1 MSDGN
6 HRPAIMQHLSWRIA
20 GALLLG
26 VLVVLYQPEQGDVN
40 NRLIIPAAMTLAA
53 FLLVQNALAV
63 ALGAGLLAGIHSAPG
78 SGDWVSAAAYPIL
91 AALCAGVVLAVLVQ
105 RFRRHIAA
113 THAERW
119 RHRRGDDSEGDGA

>member
-1 MSDGN
+1 MTGSGN
-6 HRPAIMQHLSWRIA
+6 RPAIMQHLPWRVA

-26 VLVVLYQPEQGDVN
+26 VLVVLYQPEQGDVIN
-40 NRLIIPAAMTLAA
+40 GLIIPVAMTLAT

-78 SGDWVSAAAYPIL
+78 SGDWVSALAYPIL
-91 AALCAGVVLAVLVQ
+91 AVLCAAVVLAVLVQ

-119 RHRRGDDSEGDGA
+119 RRRGEDNGENDP

>member
-1 MSDGN
+1 MSDGS

-26 VLVVLYQPEQGDVN
+26 VLVVVYQPEQGDVN

>member
-1 MSDGN
+1 MSGGE
-6 HRPAIMQHLSWRIA
+6 HRPAIMQHLPWRIA

-26 VLVVLYQPEQGDVN
+26 ILVVLYEPEQGNVID
-40 NRLIIPAAMTLAA
+40 RLIIPAAMTLAA
-53 FLLVQNALAV
+53 FLLVHNALAV
-63 ALGAGLLAGIHSAPG
+63 ALGAGLLAGIHSEPG
-78 SGDWVSAAAYPIL
+78 SGDWVSALAYPLL

-119 RHRRGDDSEGDGA
+119 RRRRGDDNGDDGS

>member
-1 MSDGN
+1 MSGSD
-6 HRPAIMQHLSWRIA
+6 HRPAIMQHLPWRIA

-26 VLVVLYQPEQGDVN
+26 VLVVLYQPEQGGVSD
-40 NRLIIPAAMTLAA
+40 RLIIPAAMTLAA

-78 SGDWVSAAAYPIL
+78 SGDWVSAAAYPAL
-91 AALCAGVVLAVLVQ
+91 AVLCAGVVLAVLVQ

-113 THAERW
+113 THAQRW
-119 RHRRGDDSEGDGA
+119 RHRRNEDSGGDGA